1 MKKIIIAD
9 DHSLVRE
16 GIKRVLTESFPFAQI
31 DDVSDGVELVKKVT
45 KEHYD
50 LVISD
55 VTMPNMSGIEAL
67 KIIKEQSPS
76 TLVLIMSMHPVEQ
89 YAVRAIK
96 NGASGYLTKESA
108 ITELVSAVDKIL
120 SGKKYIT
127 PELADLLANSIRDDT
142 ENASYQSLSDREFE
156 VFKLIAEGKSTS
168 EISELLFLNKN
179 TISTYKSRIFEK
191 LNLHSNAE
199 IIKYAIANNLI

>member
-1 MKKIIIAD
+1 
-9 DHSLVRE
+9 
-16 GIKRVLTESFPFAQI
+16 
-31 DDVSDGVELVKKVT
+31 
-45 KEHYD
+45 
-50 LVISD
+50 
-55 VTMPNMSGIEAL
+55 
-67 KIIKEQSPS
+67 
-76 TLVLIMSMHPVEQ
+76 
-89 YAVRAIK
+89 
-96 NGASGYLTKESA
+96 
-108 ITELVSAVDKIL
+108 
-120 SGKKYIT
+120 
-127 PELADLLANSIRDDT
+127 LANSIRDDT